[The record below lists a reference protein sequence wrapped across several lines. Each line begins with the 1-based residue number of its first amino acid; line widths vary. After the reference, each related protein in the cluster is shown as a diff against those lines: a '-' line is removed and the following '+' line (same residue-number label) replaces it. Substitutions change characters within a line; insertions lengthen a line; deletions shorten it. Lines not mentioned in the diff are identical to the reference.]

1 MALVLHPCWA
11 APLLGQGV
19 AGAEPQRWWDV
30 LRHDVIPVAAAYLVF
45 LGLLITYHRATR
57 RRVGGPGNHE
67 EEQGGD
73 VPTDLAPG
81 WGHLVRYLAG
91 TVLGGYLVFLS
102 IVVVF
107 YFVLGGEDREF
118 IRQALVEGSFLTVTL
133 VVPAFLLFS
142 AVAEL
147 WSDRGRPYTLRRR
160 RHGAP

>member
-1 MALVLHPCWA
+1 MGFRFNPGWA
-11 APLLGQGV
+11 PPLLAQGV
-19 AGAEPQRWWDV
+19 AGAEAHGWWDV
-30 LRHDVIPVAAAYLVF
+30 VRHDVIPVAAAYLLF

-57 RRVGGPGNHE
+57 RRVAGPGNHE
-67 EEQGGD
+67 EGQRGD

-91 TVLGGYLVFLS
+91 TVFGGYLVFLS

-118 IRQALVEGSFLTVTL
+118 IRQALVEGSFLAFAL

-142 AVAEL
+142 AIAEL
-147 WSDRGRPYTLRRR
+147 WSDRGGPHTLRGRR
-160 RHGAP
+160 SGAP